1 MKWYLFH
8 ITFRECVN
16 DKQTEIQTREK
27 IHEKRSKEQG
37 KCNALLLHLVNDKS
51 LQTRKDRQEVNRQTD
66 VGTHANRWNGR

>member
-37 KCNALLLHLVNDKS
+37 KCNALLSHLVI
-51 LQTRKDRQEVNRQTD
+51 EVYRREKTDNR
-66 VGTHANRWNGR
+66 

>member
-1 MKWYLFH
+1 MKWYLLFH
-8 ITFRECVN
+8 ITFRECVVN
-16 DKQTEIQTREK
+16 DKQTK
-27 IHEKRSKEQG
+27 IHEKRSKEQE